1 MVKHSLP
8 FYSTKAG
15 PGEKEPA
22 FIVLRRHCCKLLA
35 LSILTGLLVGV
46 KLFDDGARFAEVK
59 IRLHGATQHLNKA
72 VHEHMHAHAEMARVG
87 EEFEQH
93 LDRDLKELEMGQ
105 HLVTLMRAYQNSF
118 EANLTAIV
126 SEVLQAAASDVSKSG
141 SEDAL
146 RTVNHARDVLSTR
159 LHGASSLLFAQQ
171 SATVGKLVQHLASG
185 AKEASERREDL
196 QGEILH
202 NLHDAQAGEQI
213 DPRGDDAGWGEVL
226 GNGEEEDDHW
236 TKETDRWHNETV
248 TSFFHRLD
256 EWLHPVYNETEL
268 GAEEIVRLK
277 AIHHTPQSYT
287 NTSVL
292 YLELKKANADLDQEV
307 VKWHDI
313 QVSGALRPLIFAL
326 PPSFL
331 GSNII
336 RKFPVLFCFVLYSFC

>member
-1 MVKHSLP
+1 MGGRIPQGHSNPSRDSERPRLWLRLQ
-8 FYSTKAG
+8 G
-15 PGEKEPA
+15 M
-22 FIVLRRHCCKLLA
+22 FIQIKFSRECCLFVDCCKLLA
-35 LSILTGLLVGV
+35 LLILTGLLVGV

-59 IRLHGATQHLNKA
+59 IRLHGATQHINKA

-146 RTVNHARDVLSTR
+146 RTVNHARDVLSSR

-213 DPRGDDAGWGEVL
+213 DPRGDDAGWGEVSRKWR
-226 GNGEEEDDHW
+226 GRG
-236 TKETDRWHNETV
+236 R
-248 TSFFHRLD
+248 SLD
-256 EWLHPVYNETEL
+256 EGDGLV
-268 GAEEIVRLK
+268 A
-277 AIHHTPQSYT
+277 
-287 NTSVL
+287 
-292 YLELKKANADLDQEV
+292 
-307 VKWHDI
+307 
-313 QVSGALRPLIFAL
+313 
-326 PPSFL
+326 
-331 GSNII
+331 
-336 RKFPVLFCFVLYSFC
+336 

>member
-46 KLFDDGARFAEVK
+46 KLFDDGAHFAEVK
-59 IRLHGATQHLNKA
+59 IRLHGATQHINKA

-93 LDRDLKELEMGQ
+93 LDHDLKELEMGQ

-213 DPRGDDAGWGEVL
+213 DPRGDDAGWGEVSRKWR
-226 GNGEEEDDHW
+226 GRG
-236 TKETDRWHNETV
+236 R
-248 TSFFHRLD
+248 SLD
-256 EWLHPVYNETEL
+256 EGDGLV
-268 GAEEIVRLK
+268 A
-277 AIHHTPQSYT
+277 
-287 NTSVL
+287 
-292 YLELKKANADLDQEV
+292 
-307 VKWHDI
+307 
-313 QVSGALRPLIFAL
+313 
-326 PPSFL
+326 
-331 GSNII
+331 
-336 RKFPVLFCFVLYSFC
+336 